1 MLNWMPIVY
10 YVYAALLLGGG
21 MMGMKVAGSTKS
33 VVGASIFALVAVAA
47 GVLTRSNPRAGLIL
61 GLLDALAVTALFV
74 YRYMDTRKPMP
85 AFGSI
90 GLSVVVLVLTVAA
103 FSALKRPAGEG

>member
-21 MMGMKVAGSTKS
+21 VMGWRMANSTDS
-33 VVGASIFALVAVAA
+33 IIGASVFAIVAVAA
-47 GVLTRSNPRAGLIL
+47 GVLTRSNPRVGLIL

-74 YRYMDTRKPMP
+74 SRYLKTGKPMP